1 MSTTLET
8 PISSIESNRRRVGA
22 LKSLGVVSVGDAL
35 TYYPFRV
42 TDPVPARS
50 LHEAKIG
57 EKMAFA
63 AHVLE
68 TRVFPMARR
77 GFRLIATVTD
87 DDFAARRNTPKS
99 LASLVFFSYRKSYVD
114 WVQRKLH
121 AGALLVVAG
130 EPSVY
135 DNRLQFTHPDLL
147 TIKPVQSQSENGEWN
162 DGFGDPANPPLGNLK
177 YDAQTIDEALK
188 RVCRPRPVY
197 HATSRISSE
206 HIHESVLKYMDAL
219 RGAEYLATQNAGNF
233 LDNPTQ
239 EGDFDI
245 PQIDREIQIKALGNA
260 IPDIIPEDFREEYG
274 LMHRA
279 EAFMAIHDPVD
290 RKNFDNALQTL
301 RYEEALICQT
311 ALVAS
316 RDASRKTKATACS
329 STRLKDDFIAS
340 LPFTLTNGQQ
350 QVIADIS
357 ADMAHDYPMQR
368 LLQGEVGSGKTVV
381 AVAAMMQAVGSGG
394 QAVLVA
400 PTQVLAE
407 QHYASIS
414 TMVSK
419 LGKSDA
425 NSSDNQKNLDDANAR
440 RSNKRSAQS
449 PKDGEFG
456 TKTIHNNAVD
466 KGAQLADLLDLA
478 ASDDVETGFSGKG
491 NDIFGIKDGEIP
503 VFLLTG
509 SMRLAERRRVLAAAA
524 SGMPCIVVA
533 THAAFSKSF
542 QAPNLTLAVIDEQHR
557 FGVEQRESLNSRG
570 STAPHL
576 LVMTATPIPRT
587 AAMTWFGDLDI
598 SALTELPGG
607 RKPIRTFVVPEDN
620 ASLMGEM
627 FALIRKRI
635 DAGERAYVV
644 CPRID
649 ADAED
654 ADGALAASAASGSK
668 TAGSSVPAFDNAY
681 DLGEDDD
688 RRAQRP
694 PLHSVAEITERLQSL
709 PQFKG
714 IRFATLTGRDDD
726 ATKTQVMAD
735 FAAGITPILVA
746 TTVIEVGVDVAKAS
760 CIVIFDADRY
770 GLSQLH
776 QLRGRVGR
784 GGTDSGAFLISRA
797 PADSDA
803 ARRLDVIQ
811 GTLDGAEIAQADLE
825 FRGAGDVLGDA
836 QSGGKSGLKLLRVV
850 KDVKI
855 IEHARVEATRLV
867 AQDPDL
873 LEHVQLAGAV
883 LDFTRG
889 NETFLTSN

>member
-147 TIKPVQSQSENGEWN
+147 TINPVQSQSENGEWN

-219 RGAEYLATQNAGNF
+219 RGAEYLVTQNAGNF

-245 PQIDREIQIKALGNA
+245 PQIDREIQIKVLGNA

-311 ALVAS
+311 ALVKS
-316 RDASRKTKATACS
+316 RDASRKSKATACPE
-329 STRLKDDFIAS
+329 TRLKDDFIAS
-340 LPFTLTNGQQ
+340 LPFALTNGQQ

-449 PKDGEFG
+449 SKDGEFDA
-456 TKTIHNNAVD
+456 KTIHNNAVD
-466 KGAQLADLLDLA
+466 KGVQLADLLDLA

-491 NDIFGIKDGEIP
+491 NDIFGTKDGEIP

-542 QAPNLTLAVIDEQHR
+542 QAPNLTLALIDEQHR
-557 FGVEQRESLNSRG
+557 FGVEQRESLNSKG

-598 SALTELPGG
+598 SSLTELPGG

-654 ADGALAASAASGSK
+654 ADGALAASAASGSE
-668 TAGSSVPAFDNAY
+668 TAGSSAAAFDDAY

-694 PLHSVAEITERLQSL
+694 PLHSVAEIVERLQSL

-726 ATKTQVMAD
+726 TTKSQVMAD
-735 FAAGITPILVA
+735 FESGITPILVA